1 MQTTQS
7 DLCGT
12 SQSLG
17 ATVSSSGHG
26 FVQVDKC
33 LKEEQESSRCLS
45 RPPGVKATRFARATQ
60 NKCPLL
66 GGCAV
71 LSPFITTDMVK
82 HTVVIWK

>member
-1 MQTTQS
+1 METTQS

-17 ATVSSSGHG
+17 AMVSSSGHG

-33 LKEEQESSRCLS
+33 LKEEQESSQCLS

-60 NKCPLL
+60 NKCPLF
-66 GGCAV
+66 GGNM
-71 LSPFITTDMVK
+71 LYLL
-82 HTVVIWK
+82 HL